1 MKPKSLLWGSLHTVR
16 NYFAIAFTLVYLTL
30 TVGVA
35 KTTHY
40 CMGQENS
47 TSIFSFEADPCACV
61 LYAQVPMSCCSDSH
75 ELVALDDDH
84 AASAV
89 LHMPAP
95 DFAFLG
101 NVIQPLELE
110 PVALTSSASPA
121 FEGYNLP
128 PPAVPLYQSHCSLVF
143 YDEVG

>member
-1 MKPKSLLWGSLHTVR
+1 MKPNSLLWSSLHTVR

-47 TSIFSFEADPCACV
+47 TALFTFDADPCACV
-61 LYAQVPMSCCSDSH
+61 LYAQVPMSCCSDDH
-75 ELVALDDDH
+75 ELIALDDDH

-89 LHMPAP
+89 LHLQAP
-95 DFAFLG
+95 DFALLG
-101 NVIQPLELE
+101 NVIQELVLE
-110 PVALTSSASPA
+110 PVPSTAKPVA

-128 PPAVPLYQSHCSLVF
+128 PPSVPLYQTHCSLVF